1 MDKPADDLELW
12 RAGAREL
19 MPMVVALRR
28 ELHKFPELGLHL
40 PETTRRAREALAGLD
55 VEIADSTT
63 TTSLIVTL
71 RGAQQGPTILLRGDM
86 DALPMPED
94 TDLEFKSQNE
104 GRMHACGHDSHTAML
119 VGAVH
124 LLHRHRDRLNGNV
137 KFFFQTGE
145 EGYAGA
151 RHVIEEGMLG
161 VAPVPNAA
169 FAIHISPNIPAGVIA
184 TRPGP
189 LMAATDTIHIE
200 IVGRGGHA
208 SQPHYTLDPIP
219 AACEIVTALQSLV
232 TRRIEAFDPVVLS
245 ITKIEAGT
253 TSNVVPENAKL
264 LGTLRSFSEKSR
276 TKAREGIERIAE
288 GIAKAHGLEARVESR
303 RGLSGHDQRRQVRR
317 IRARRRHQ
325 SAGRPWVSQDAG
337 ADHGRRGFFLCVA
350 ADAGL
355 HGVPGRCARR
365 RLAPSRACLPF
376 QPHDDGRERDGQR
389 HGAARRHRAPV
400 SGRRRGL
407 NPTHEGDLRHAG
419 KCGAGSART
428 HGTRRTCGA

>member
-1 MDKPADDLELW
+1 MDKPTDDMDLW
-12 RAGAREL
+12 RDGAREL

-28 ELHKFPELGLHL
+28 EIHKFPELGLHL

-55 VEIADSTT
+55 VEIAESKSTS
-63 TTSLIVTL
+63 SLIVTL
-71 RGAQQGPTILLRGDM
+71 KGAQQGPTILLRGDM

-124 LLHRHRDRLNGNV
+124 LLYKHRSRLNGNV

-145 EGYAGA
+145 EGHAGA
-151 RHVIEEGMLG
+151 KHVIDEGMLDA
-161 VAPVPNAA
+161 APAPSAA

-200 IVGRGGHA
+200 IKGKGGHA
-208 SQPHYTLDPIP
+208 SQPHYTRDPIP
-219 AACEIVTALQSLV
+219 ALCEIVGALQSLV

-253 TSNVVPENAKL
+253 TSNVVPESGRL

-276 TKAREGIERIAE
+276 ATAREGIERIAH
-288 GIAKAHGLEARVESR
+288 GIARAHEVEAIVDLVPGYPVTINDAKFVEFAQ
-303 RGLSGHDQRRQVRR
+303 GVATELF
-317 IRARRRHQ
+317 
-325 SAGRPWVSQDAG
+325 G
-337 ADHGRRGFFLCVA
+337 ARGFMKM
-350 ADAGL
+350 
-355 HGVPGRCARR
+355 P
-365 RLAPSRACLPF
+365 
-376 QPHDDGRERDGQR
+376 
-389 HGAARRHRAPV
+389 APV
-400 SGRRRGL
+400 MGAEDFSYVLQKMPGCMAFLGVA
-407 NPTHEGDLRHAG
+407 PDGVAHHHAHACHSNRMMMDEDAMANG
-419 KCGAGSART
+419 IALHAAIAERFLAG
-428 HGTRRTCGA
+428 

>member
-12 RAGAREL
+12 REGAREL

-55 VEIADSTT
+55 VEIADSTS
-63 TTSLIVTL
+63 TTSMVVTL

-124 LLHRHRDRLNGNV
+124 LLHRHRERLNGNV

-145 EGYAGA
+145 EGFAGA
-151 RHVIEEGMLG
+151 RLVIEEGMLDA
-161 VAPVPNAA
+161 APVPSAA
-169 FAIHISPNIPAGVIA
+169 FAIHISPNIPTGIIA
-184 TRPGP
+184 TRSGP
-189 LMAATDTIHIE
+189 LMAATDTINIE
-200 IVGRGGHA
+200 IVGKGGHA
-208 SQPHYTLDPIP
+208 SQPHFTLDPIP

-232 TRRIEAFDPVVLS
+232 TRRIEAFDPVVLT

-253 TSNVVPENAKL
+253 TGNVIPENAKL

-276 TKAREGIERIAE
+276 AAARAGIERIAE
-288 GIAKAHGLEARVESR
+288 GIARAHGLEARIKLEEGYPVTIN
-303 RGLSGHDQRRQVRR
+303 DAKFVDF
-317 IRARRRHQ
+317 A
-325 SAGRPWVSQDAG
+325 AGVATDLFG
-337 ADHGRRGFFLCVA
+337 ARGFLRMPAPIMGAEDFSFVLQKMPGCMAFLGVA
-350 ADAGL
+350 
-355 HGVPGRCARR
+355 
-365 RLAPSRACLPF
+365 
-376 QPHDDGRERDGQR
+376 PHDVSHHHAHACHSNRMMMDEDAMVNGIAL
-389 HGAARRHRAPV
+389 HAAIADRFLGGV
-400 SGRRRGL
+400 
-407 NPTHEGDLRHAG
+407 T
-419 KCGAGSART
+419 
-428 HGTRRTCGA
+428 